1 MSPMSDADVPTE
13 PEIVVEVTDQ
23 VAVEIVGFADIP
35 VDNTPEPVTEPEWV
49 PKARRPKRATHIDHV
64 VAPGE
69 SPYKIAR
76 RFYGN
81 GGALRTILD
90 ANPGSN
96 FNPGDT
102 IKVPV

>member
-1 MSPMSDADVPTE
+1 MSDADVPTE

-23 VAVEIVGFADIP
+23 VAVEI
-35 VDNTPEPVTEPEWV
+35 EPAPA
-49 PKARRPKRATHIDHV
+49 PKPRPKRATHINHV

-102 IKVPV
+102 IKIPV